1 MSRKSET
8 RKQTVTGIKSTLP
21 SNQSTFQSK
30 PSKGGPVK
38 AQAGIP
44 RQASGKEKG
53 GQQSATGGGG
63 PIRRFLS
70 SVRNVLSRGKGAT
83 ASTPL
88 TEPGTSRGVDQSGG
102 QTASRAVR
110 RQSDIPMDILADT
123 YTPSGT
129 SSKAGFRSDGS
140 DHQQDQEFATGVA
153 DERWNDEDR
162 YTNKSGDPRIGTRGR
177 TYEPGESRDES
188 RSR

>member
-1 MSRKSET
+1 MSRKP
-8 RKQTVTGIKSTLP
+8 QTSKKSVAGKKSSSAKT
-21 SNQSTFQSK
+21 QAG
-30 PSKGGPVK
+30 SKGT
-38 AQAGIP
+38 
-44 RQASGKEKG
+44 
-53 GQQSATGGGG
+53 QSVESGG
-63 PIRRFLS
+63 PLGRIFS
-70 SVRNVLSRGKGAT
+70 AVRNVLGRGKGRAT
-83 ASTPL
+83 STPL

-102 QTASRAVR
+102 QTASRGVR

-129 SSKAGFRSDGS
+129 SSKAGFRSDGA